1 MIPNRITEAY
11 AEMLKPKAGK
21 KVITEAGITDLVSE
35 LRAEFEKA
43 GKEEEAARLDMVKDL
58 VAEISMDAAT
68 MKKIMD
74 KFLGLLADEMFLKKV
89 SEIKAATKAA
99 VKLDAGQLKDVEQL
113 TAGIQK
119 LSLDPADR
127 SAREMVKRHLLK
139 VLAYIT
145 DADLKTVFGAEKK
158 LLDLV
163 KRNV

>member
-11 AEMLKPKAGK
+11 QEMLKPKA
-21 KVITEAGITDLVSE
+21 KVLTEAGISDLVSE
-35 LRAEFEKA
+35 IKAELEKA
-43 GKEEEAARLDMVKDL
+43 GKEEEASRLDMVKDL

-89 SEIKAATKAA
+89 SEIRTAVKAA
-99 VKLDAGQLKDVEQL
+99 VKLDAAQLKDVETL
-113 TAGIQK
+113 TQDVMK
-119 LSLDPADR
+119 LQTDPSDR